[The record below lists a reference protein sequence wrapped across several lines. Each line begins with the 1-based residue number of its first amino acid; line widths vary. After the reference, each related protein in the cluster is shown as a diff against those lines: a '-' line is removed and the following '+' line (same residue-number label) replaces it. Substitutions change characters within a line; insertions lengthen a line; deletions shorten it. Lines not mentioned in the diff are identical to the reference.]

1 MLTKLKQET
10 IEHASLRPFL
20 LTFKGNNMFEHEKN
34 MEHPMYKKG
43 FQYVFDHY
51 GVPEKPSEE
60 LIRLRKELKLRKET
74 LKLYNEIKNTN
85 ITLIKEADNI
95 LKVNSKLDLS
105 RNYYKK
111 TLTKL
116 RAKHKVLTSK
126 WYVKLF
132 VYLESKI
139 RYITN

>member
-1 MLTKLKQET
+1 
-10 IEHASLRPFL
+10 
-20 LTFKGNNMFEHEKN
+20 MFEHEKN

-60 LIRLRKELKLRKET
+60 LIRLKKELNLRKET
-74 LKLYNEIKNTN
+74 IKILNEIKNNN
-85 ITLIKEADNI
+85 ITLIEI
-95 LKVNSKLDLS
+95 NSKLDLS

-111 TLTKL
+111 TLNKL
-116 RAKHKVLTSK
+116 RTKHKILTSK

-132 VYLESKI
+132 LYLENKI
-139 RYITN
+139 RYINN

>member
-1 MLTKLKQET
+1 
-10 IEHASLRPFL
+10 
-20 LTFKGNNMFEHEKN
+20 MFEHEKN

-60 LIRLRKELKLRKET
+60 LIRLKKELNLRKET
-74 LKLYNEIKNTN
+74 IKILNEKKNNN
-85 ITLIKEADNI
+85 ITLIKI
-95 LKVNSKLDLS
+95 NSKLELS

-111 TLTKL
+111 TLNKL
-116 RAKHKVLTSK
+116 RAKHKILTSK

-132 VYLESKI
+132 LYLENKI
-139 RYITN
+139 RYINN

>member
-1 MLTKLKQET
+1 M
-10 IEHASLRPFL
+10 
-20 LTFKGNNMFEHEKN
+20 FKHEKD

-51 GVPEKPSEE
+51 GVPEDPSEE
-60 LIRLRKELKLRKET
+60 LIRLKKELNLRKET
-74 LKLYNEIKNTN
+74 IKIFNEIKNNN
-85 ITLIKEADNI
+85 ITLIEI
-95 LKVNSKLDLS
+95 NSKLDLS

-132 VYLESKI
+132 VYLENKI
-139 RYITN
+139 KYINN

>member
-1 MLTKLKQET
+1 
-10 IEHASLRPFL
+10 
-20 LTFKGNNMFEHEKN
+20 MFEHEKN

-60 LIRLRKELKLRKET
+60 LIRLKKELNLKKET
-74 LKLYNEIKNTN
+74 IKILNEIKNNN
-85 ITLIKEADNI
+85 ITLIEI
-95 LKVNSKLDLS
+95 NSKLDLS

-111 TLTKL
+111 TLNKL
-116 RAKHKVLTSK
+116 RTKHRILTSK

-132 VYLESKI
+132 LYLENKI
-139 RYITN
+139 RYINN

>member
-1 MLTKLKQET
+1 
-10 IEHASLRPFL
+10 
-20 LTFKGNNMFEHEKN
+20 MFEHEKN

-60 LIRLRKELKLRKET
+60 LIRLKKELKLRKET
-74 LKLYNEIKNTN
+74 IEILNEIKNNN
-85 ITLIKEADNI
+85 ITLIEI
-95 LKVNSKLDLS
+95 NSKLDLS

-111 TLTKL
+111 TLNKL

-132 VYLESKI
+132 VYLENKI
-139 RYITN
+139 KR

>member
-1 MLTKLKQET
+1 
-10 IEHASLRPFL
+10 
-20 LTFKGNNMFEHEKN
+20 MFEHEKN

-60 LIRLRKELKLRKET
+60 LIRLKKELNLRKET
-74 LKLYNEIKNTN
+74 IKILNEIKNNN
-85 ITLIKEADNI
+85 ITLIKI
-95 LKVNSKLDLS
+95 NSKLDLS

-111 TLTKL
+111 TLNKL
-116 RAKHKVLTSK
+116 RTKHKILTSK

-132 VYLESKI
+132 LYLENKI
-139 RYITN
+139 RYINN

>member
-1 MLTKLKQET
+1 
-10 IEHASLRPFL
+10 
-20 LTFKGNNMFEHEKN
+20 MFEHEKN

-60 LIRLRKELKLRKET
+60 LIRLKKELKLRKET
-74 LKLYNEIKNTN
+74 IEILNEIKNNN
-85 ITLIKEADNI
+85 ITLIEI
-95 LKVNSKLDLS
+95 NSKLDLS

-111 TLTKL
+111 TLNKL
-116 RAKHKVLTSK
+116 RTKHKILTSK

-132 VYLESKI
+132 LYLENKI
-139 RYITN
+139 RYINN

>member
-1 MLTKLKQET
+1 
-10 IEHASLRPFL
+10 
-20 LTFKGNNMFEHEKN
+20 MFEHEKN

-60 LIRLRKELKLRKET
+60 LIRLKKELNLRKET
-74 LKLYNEIKNTN
+74 IKILNEIKNNN
-85 ITLIKEADNI
+85 ITLIKI
-95 LKVNSKLDLS
+95 NSKLDLS

-111 TLTKL
+111 TLNKL
-116 RAKHKVLTSK
+116 RAKHKILTSK

-132 VYLESKI
+132 LYLENKI
-139 RYITN
+139 RYINN

>member
-1 MLTKLKQET
+1 
-10 IEHASLRPFL
+10 
-20 LTFKGNNMFEHEKN
+20 MFEHEKN

-60 LIRLRKELKLRKET
+60 LIRLKKELKLRKET
-74 LKLYNEIKNTN
+74 IEILNEIKNNN
-85 ITLIKEADNI
+85 ITLIEI
-95 LKVNSKLDLS
+95 NSKLDLS

-111 TLTKL
+111 TLNKL

-132 VYLESKI
+132 VYLENKI
-139 RYITN
+139 RYINN

>member
-1 MLTKLKQET
+1 
-10 IEHASLRPFL
+10 
-20 LTFKGNNMFEHEKN
+20 MFEHEKN

-60 LIRLRKELKLRKET
+60 LIRLKKELNLRKET
-74 LKLYNEIKNTN
+74 IKIFNEIKNNN
-85 ITLIKEADNI
+85 ITLIEI
-95 LKVNSKLDLS
+95 NSKLDLS

-111 TLTKL
+111 TLNKL
-116 RAKHKVLTSK
+116 RAKHKILTSK

-132 VYLESKI
+132 LYLENKI
-139 RYITN
+139 RYINN

>member
-1 MLTKLKQET
+1 
-10 IEHASLRPFL
+10 
-20 LTFKGNNMFEHEKN
+20 MFEHEKN

-60 LIRLRKELKLRKET
+60 LIRLKKELNLRKET
-74 LKLYNEIKNTN
+74 IKIFNEIKNNN
-85 ITLIKEADNI
+85 ITLIEI
-95 LKVNSKLDLS
+95 NSKLDLS

-111 TLTKL
+111 TLNKL
-116 RAKHKVLTSK
+116 RTKHKILTSK

-132 VYLESKI
+132 LYLENKI
-139 RYITN
+139 RYINN

>member
-1 MLTKLKQET
+1 
-10 IEHASLRPFL
+10 
-20 LTFKGNNMFEHEKN
+20 MFEHEKN

-60 LIRLRKELKLRKET
+60 LIRLKKKLNLRKET
-74 LKLYNEIKNTN
+74 IKILNEIKNNN
-85 ITLIKEADNI
+85 ITLIKI
-95 LKVNSKLDLS
+95 NSKLDLS

-111 TLTKL
+111 TLNKL
-116 RAKHKVLTSK
+116 RTKHKILTSK

-132 VYLESKI
+132 LYLENKI
-139 RYITN
+139 RYINN

>member
-1 MLTKLKQET
+1 
-10 IEHASLRPFL
+10 
-20 LTFKGNNMFEHEKN
+20 MFEHEKN

-60 LIRLRKELKLRKET
+60 LIRLRKKRKLIMRRLTTIE
-74 LKLYNEIKNTN
+74 NNN
-85 ITLIKEADNI
+85 ITLKKELDNLSEI
-95 LKVNSKLDLS
+95 NFKLNLS

-111 TLTKL
+111 TLNRL
-116 RAKHKVLTSK
+116 RIKHKTLTSK

>member
-1 MLTKLKQET
+1 
-10 IEHASLRPFL
+10 
-20 LTFKGNNMFEHEKN
+20 MFEHEKN

-60 LIRLRKELKLRKET
+60 LIRLKKELKLRKET
-74 LKLYNEIKNTN
+74 IEILNEIKNNN
-85 ITLIKEADNI
+85 ITLIEI
-95 LKVNSKLDLS
+95 NSKLDLS

-111 TLTKL
+111 TLNKL
-116 RAKHKVLTSK
+116 RAKHKILTSK

-132 VYLESKI
+132 LYLENKI
-139 RYITN
+139 RYINN

>member
-1 MLTKLKQET
+1 M
-10 IEHASLRPFL
+10 
-20 LTFKGNNMFEHEKN
+20 FKHEKD
-34 MEHPMYKKG
+34 MEQPMYKKG

-51 GVPEKPSEE
+51 GVPEDPSEE

-74 LKLYNEIKNTN
+74 IEILNEIKNNN
-85 ITLIKEADNI
+85 ITLIEI
-95 LKVNSKLDLS
+95 NSKLDLS

-132 VYLESKI
+132 VYLENKI
-139 RYITN
+139 KYINN

>member
-1 MLTKLKQET
+1 
-10 IEHASLRPFL
+10 
-20 LTFKGNNMFEHEKN
+20 MFEHEKN

-60 LIRLRKELKLRKET
+60 LIRLKKELKLRKET
-74 LKLYNEIKNTN
+74 IEILNEIKNNN
-85 ITLIKEADNI
+85 ITLIEI
-95 LKVNSKLDLS
+95 NSKLDLS

-111 TLTKL
+111 TLNKL

-132 VYLESKI
+132 VYLENKI
-139 RYITN
+139 KYINN

>member
-1 MLTKLKQET
+1 
-10 IEHASLRPFL
+10 
-20 LTFKGNNMFEHEKN
+20 MFEHEKN

-60 LIRLRKELKLRKET
+60 LIRLKKELNLRKET
-74 LKLYNEIKNTN
+74 IKILNEIKNNN
-85 ITLIKEADNI
+85 ITLIEI
-95 LKVNSKLDLS
+95 NSKLDLS

-111 TLTKL
+111 TLNKL
-116 RAKHKVLTSK
+116 RTKHRILTSK

-132 VYLESKI
+132 LYLENKI
-139 RYITN
+139 RYINN

>member
-1 MLTKLKQET
+1 
-10 IEHASLRPFL
+10 
-20 LTFKGNNMFEHEKN
+20 MFEHEKN

-60 LIRLRKELKLRKET
+60 LIRLKKELNLRKET
-74 LKLYNEIKNTN
+74 IKILNEIKNNN
-85 ITLIKEADNI
+85 ITLIKI
-95 LKVNSKLDLS
+95 NSKLDLS

-111 TLTKL
+111 TLNKL

-132 VYLESKI
+132 VYLENKI
-139 RYITN
+139 KYINN

>member
-1 MLTKLKQET
+1 
-10 IEHASLRPFL
+10 
-20 LTFKGNNMFEHEKN
+20 MFEHEKN

-60 LIRLRKELKLRKET
+60 LIRLKKELKLRKET
-74 LKLYNEIKNTN
+74 IKILNKIKNNN
-85 ITLIKEADNI
+85 ITLIEI
-95 LKVNSKLDLS
+95 NSKLDLS

-111 TLTKL
+111 TLNKL

-132 VYLESKI
+132 VYLENKI
-139 RYITN
+139 RYINN

>member
-1 MLTKLKQET
+1 
-10 IEHASLRPFL
+10 
-20 LTFKGNNMFEHEKN
+20 MFEHEKN

-74 LKLYNEIKNTN
+74 IEILNEIKNNN
-85 ITLIKEADNI
+85 ITLIEI
-95 LKVNSKLDLS
+95 NSKLDLS

-111 TLTKL
+111 TLNKL
-116 RAKHKVLTSK
+116 RTKHKILTSK

-132 VYLESKI
+132 LYLENKI
-139 RYITN
+139 RYINN